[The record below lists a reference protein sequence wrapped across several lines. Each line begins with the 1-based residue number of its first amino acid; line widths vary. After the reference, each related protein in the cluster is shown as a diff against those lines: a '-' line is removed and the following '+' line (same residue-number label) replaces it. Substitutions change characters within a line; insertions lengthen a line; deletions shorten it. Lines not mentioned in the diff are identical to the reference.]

1 MQRAAI
7 ACAVGWLAAAWVVA
21 LAAPAAAG
29 TPADR
34 VVLKSGSEVT
44 GEVLKSDGQS
54 VIVDLGCAV
63 LRLASSDVLRIER
76 HGAGGLFS
84 ASQPDSRGPASQPSE
99 RLGTLWQLYR
109 TAKCEAGTVEQQAER
124 NSEAVV
130 MVTSPGGLGS
140 GFVIHPDGYLV
151 TNYHVIANET
161 RIKVTLFHKNPQGF
175 ENRHFKKVRIIAID
189 PFEDLALLK
198 IEDAG
203 EPLKFVYLGNHD
215 DLAVGQ
221 DCFAIGNPLGLTRS
235 VSQGIVSTRSRNF
248 EGRLYIQTTT
258 LINPG
263 NSGGPLFNLRGE
275 VIGVTSMGFRYLA
288 GLNFAVPVDV
298 VQRFILNRDTFAYD
312 EDNPNSGVR
321 YLQPAGRRTATDPPP
336 GRWPT
341 LQDRE

>member
-1 MQRAAI
+1 MRAATLTR
-7 ACAVGWLAAAWVVA
+7 AVRRAALLAA
-21 LAAPAAAG
+21 LAAVAIIPAVAISA
-29 TPADR
+29 PPVDR
-34 VVLKSGSEVT
+34 VILKSGSEVT
-44 GEVLKSDGQS
+44 GEILKSDEQT

-63 LRLASSDVLRIER
+63 LRLARGDVARIDRHVGSGGATTQSDRT
-76 HGAGGLFS
+76 
-84 ASQPDSRGPASQPSE
+84 GPASQPTE
-99 RLGTLWQLYR
+99 RAGSQWQLYR
-109 TAKCEAGTVEQQAER
+109 TAKSEPATVEKLAER

-140 GFVIHPDGYLV
+140 GFVINPDGYLV
-151 TNYHVIANET
+151 TNHHVVAGET
-161 RIKVTLFHKNPQGF
+161 RITVTLFRKTAGGF

-203 EPLKFVYLGNHD
+203 GPLKFVYLANHD
-215 DLAVGQ
+215 ELAVGQ

-263 NSGGPLFNLRGE
+263 NSGGPLFNLKGE

-298 VQRFILNRDTFAYD
+298 VQRFILNRDAFAYD

-321 YLQPAGRRTATDPPP
+321 YLQPGSRRNASNPPP
-336 GRWPT
+336 GKWPT
-341 LQDRE
+341 L